1 MWQPKTNIPVHNI
14 HSSIHLKW
22 AALTFIIL
30 CWKYMYIYFLLSKCE
45 FLSDKK
51 NQKPLK
57 IKCGFSSSIA
67 ILYFLSFIWGE
78 GDTAVYE
85 TGFFF
90 FYLTKLFIE
99 KSRITVFNIHAY
111 FSMSLIVLICFYSAT
126 TR

>member
-1 MWQPKTNIPVHNI
+1 
-14 HSSIHLKW
+14 
-22 AALTFIIL
+22 
-30 CWKYMYIYFLLSKCE
+30 MYIYFLLSKCE
-45 FLSDKK
+45 FSSDKK

-67 ILYFLSFIWGE
+67 ILYFLVIHLG
-78 GDTAVYE
+78 G
-85 TGFFF
+85 GFFF